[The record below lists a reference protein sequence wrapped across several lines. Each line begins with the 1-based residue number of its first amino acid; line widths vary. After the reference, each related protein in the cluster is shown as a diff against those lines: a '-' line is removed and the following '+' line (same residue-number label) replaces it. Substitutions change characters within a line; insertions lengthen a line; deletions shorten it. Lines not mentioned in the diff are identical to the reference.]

1 MRSEV
6 SKTCEFT
13 ICGGFIRRKIR
24 EAIMTVTQYSM
35 AKYTANAGNEDC
47 GNDFPD
53 MLQADRA
60 LNLQKF
66 QNYTDKTAKL
76 FIKLLQNT
84 GEI

>member
-1 MRSEV
+1 
-6 SKTCEFT
+6 
-13 ICGGFIRRKIR
+13 
-24 EAIMTVTQYSM
+24 
-35 AKYTANAGNEDC
+35 
-47 GNDFPD
+47 
-53 MLQADRA
+53 MLQADRT

>member
-6 SKTCEFT
+6 SKTCDLRSAGDLYGEKLEKRYGSYAIFHGE
-13 ICGGFIRRKIR
+13 IYRK
-24 EAIMTVTQYSM
+24 
-35 AKYTANAGNEDC
+35 AGNEDC